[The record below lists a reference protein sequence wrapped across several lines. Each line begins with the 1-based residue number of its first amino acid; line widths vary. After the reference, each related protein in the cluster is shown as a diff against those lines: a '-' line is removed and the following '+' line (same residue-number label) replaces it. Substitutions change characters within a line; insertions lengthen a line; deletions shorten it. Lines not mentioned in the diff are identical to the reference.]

1 VKPSIKN
8 TVLMVLMLLSAGLT
22 VALRP
27 TDSLADQRPPIDL
40 DTLIPTA
47 FGDWRELENKS
58 AQIINPQMAETLSMA
73 YSQTLSRT
81 YIDSHGYRIMLSLA
95 YGKTQRGNLQLHHP
109 ELCYPGQGFEILSNK
124 TSQLTTKFGVLPI
137 RLLETQKSRSRY
149 EPVTYWAT
157 IGEKVVL
164 GSVQRKIVEIQ
175 YGLRGQMAD
184 GLLFRVSSIDP
195 NTTSAFNQQTE
206 FVAKLLD
213 VLSPTDRHRIAGM

>member
-1 VKPSIKN
+1 
-8 TVLMVLMLLSAGLT
+8 MGLMLLCAGLT
-22 VALRP
+22 IAMRP

-40 DTLIPTA
+40 KTLIPTT

-58 AQIINPQMAETLSMA
+58 AQIINPQMAETLNMT
-73 YSQTLSRT
+73 YSQTLNRT
-81 YIDSHGYRIMLSLA
+81 YVDSQGYRIMLSLA

-124 TSQLTTKFGVLPI
+124 TSQFETKFGTLPI
-137 RLLETQKSRSRY
+137 RLLETQKSRARP

-164 GSVQRKIVEIQ
+164 GSVHRKIVEIQ
-175 YGLRGQMAD
+175 YGLQGQMAD

-195 NTTSAFNQQTE
+195 NTAIAFNQQTE
-206 FVAKLLD
+206 FVAELLD
-213 VLSPTDRHRIAGM
+213 ALSPADRHRISGL